1 MPGNPG
7 KLTRFWHEL
16 QRRKVFKVLA
26 MYAGTAFII
35 IQVESSLADPLNLP
49 RWGGTLMVIV
59 LSAGF
64 PLTAILAW
72 IFDLTPQGIKKTE
85 SLEES
90 EGNGIIPA
98 PSRRRLKAS
107 DVIIAVLAIVV
118 IILAWPKIFKPD
130 SLKRLQSS
138 GEKISVAVIPFQ
150 NMTNDTTLNIW
161 QEGIQGDL
169 ITSLSNIQE
178 LKVRHQES
186 IKTLLQPQVA
196 KGYASISPEIAES
209 VSRKLDADIFI
220 YGSIK
225 RAGDLLRIDAQL
237 IDTKTKDILKSF
249 ELNRSYNQEII
260 FEITDSLRKNITDF
274 LLMSKLIKENPS
286 AQHLPALPKSSEALR
301 YWLYGFSAW
310 DKGNLSEAKEWFFKT
325 LAVDSGFNLA
335 AFNIEN
341 IYSSEGNHGQQIKWI
356 LRNYNRRDQMP
367 FIDRV
372 YASWTYACN
381 FEPPTEQIKYL
392 KQLQDQDDQFPNWP
406 YLLGYTYS
414 SLDQYDKAVVE
425 LEKCLNIYRKWGK
438 WYLSANTAYN
448 QLGIAYH
455 RTGQF
460 KKERKLYKESD
471 KYNQDISWMIY
482 RHAVLELS
490 EKDTVAAKR
499 YIERFK
505 VVMKENS
512 SSDADISREIAYI
525 YLEAG
530 IMNKAEEYFREALML
545 EPEKPLRMNS
555 LAWFL
560 INNDRNV
567 IEGMELV
574 ETALIIEPDNWDFLG
589 TKGWGLYKLGKY
601 KEAMEVLEKSLE
613 LRKPYYSYNT
623 MLHIEGVKRAM
634 AGQK

>member
-1 MPGNPG
+1 
-7 KLTRFWHEL
+7 
-16 QRRKVFKVLA
+16 
-26 MYAGTAFII
+26 
-35 IQVESSLADPLNLP
+35 
-49 RWGGTLMVIV
+49 MVIL

-72 IFDLTPQGIKKTE
+72 IFDLTPQGIRKTE
-85 SLEES
+85 SFEES
-90 EGNGIIPA
+90 EGKEITPA

-118 IILAWPKIFKPD
+118 VILAWPKIFKGD
-130 SLKRLQSS
+130 AVERLRSS
-138 GEKISVAVIPFQ
+138 GEKLSVAVMPFQ

-196 KGYASISPEIAES
+196 KGYASISPDIAGS

-237 IDTKTKDILKSF
+237 IDTKTRDILKSF

-274 LLMSKLIKENPS
+274 LLMSRLIKENPS
-286 AQHLPALPKSSEALR
+286 AQHLPSLPKSSEALR

-341 IYSSEGNHGQQIKWI
+341 IYSSEGNHVQQIKWI

-367 FIDRV
+367 FNDRV
-372 YASWTYACN
+372 YASWTYAIN
-381 FEPPTEQIKYL
+381 FEPPSEQIKYL
-392 KQLQDQDDQFPNWP
+392 KILQDQDDQFPSWP
-406 YLLGYTYS
+406 YLLGYTYNY
-414 SLDQYDKAVVE
+414 LNQYDKAMVE

-455 RTGQF
+455 KTGQY

-490 EKDTVAAKR
+490 EKNTVAAKR

-512 SSDADISREIAYI
+512 SSDADISGEIAYI
-525 YLEAG
+525 YVEAG
-530 IMNKAEEYFREALML
+530 IMNKSEEYYREALRL

-567 IEGMELV
+567 NEGLELV
-574 ETALIIEPDNWDFLG
+574 DKALNIEPDYWDFMN

-601 KEAMEVLEKSLE
+601 KEALEVLEKSIE
-613 LRKPYYSYNT
+613 LNIPYYSYAISQ
-623 MLHIEGVKRAM
+623 HVEEVKKAV